1 MKEQSGVQSVERAFT
16 VLELLCKNGNM
27 GLTALSAAAGL
38 HKSTVYRL
46 LSTLCNLGYV
56 SKNGSTDEYFVTL
69 KFLKIS
75 SLIMAKND
83 IRKSAK
89 PFLERLSRITGET
102 AHLVE
107 RSGNDIIY
115 IDKFESTENS
125 VRMVSRI
132 GLSLPM
138 VYTAVGKAIMS
149 CLNDKEIY
157 NIWHSTEITPKTDKT
172 ITDFGIFTAEI
183 ERVRALGYAV
193 DDEEN
198 ETGVK
203 CIGAAI
209 PDVYGN
215 YRYAF
220 SVSAPISRMTDEK
233 TRLIAKAVI
242 ETKNEI
248 INI

>member
-1 MKEQSGVQSVERAFT
+1 MKEQSAVQSVERTFT
-16 VLELLCKNGNM
+16 ILELLCKNGNM
-27 GLTALSAAAGL
+27 GVTALSAASGL
-38 HKSTVYRL
+38 HKTTVYRL
-46 LSTLCNLGYV
+46 LSTMCSLGYV
-56 SKNGSTDEYFVTL
+56 SKNPDTDEYFITL

-75 SLIMAKND
+75 SSVMAKSD

-89 PFLERLSRITGET
+89 PILERLSTITGET

-115 IDKFESTENS
+115 IDKFESNENS

-149 CLNDKEIY
+149 CLNDEDVY
-157 NIWHSTEITPKTDKT
+157 DIWHSTEVMPKTDKT

-183 ERVRALGYAV
+183 ERVRASGYAI

-220 SVSAPISRMTDEK
+220 SVSAPVSRMTEEK
-233 TRLIAKAVI
+233 TEFIVRSVLEAKN
-242 ETKNEI
+242 KI
-248 INI
+248 INL

>member
-1 MKEQSGVQSVERAFT
+1 MKEQSAVQSVERTFKL
-16 VLELLCKNGNM
+16 LELLCENGNM
-27 GLTALSAAAGL
+27 GVTALSAASGL
-38 HKSTVYRL
+38 HKTTVYRL
-46 LSTLCNLGYV
+46 LSTLYSLGYV
-56 SKNGSTDEYFVTL
+56 SKNAGTDKYFVTL

-75 SLIMAKND
+75 SSVMAKSD

-89 PFLERLSRITGET
+89 PILERLSAITGET

-115 IDKFESTENS
+115 IDKFESNENS

-132 GLSLPM
+132 GFSLPM

-149 CLNDKEIY
+149 CLDDEEIY
-157 NIWHSTEITPKTDKT
+157 NIWHSTEITPKTDKA
-172 ITDFGIFTAEI
+172 ITDFGIFTEEI
-183 ERVRALGYAV
+183 EKIRASGYAV

-198 ETGVK
+198 EVGVK

-215 YRYAF
+215 FRYAF
-220 SVSAPISRMTDEK
+220 SISAPVSRMTEEK
-233 TRLIAKAVI
+233 TELIVRSVLEAK
-242 ETKNEI
+242 NRI
-248 INI
+248 INL